1 MPTRPFRAAD
11 LDDAQF
17 CIAAARV
24 LQSADDEDADDM
36 AGLLLFA
43 AAEPLMRS
51 IRQEIGNEHLSVE
64 SIRRDAAAQ
73 GFGGDVFSANIYDR
87 FGFHLDELETVV
99 EKLQVPLV
107 VRIKRD
113 RFTGEECVLLL
124 LRRLRTP
131 GTLLSLTKETGRSI
145 SQISLASNWAVRF
158 IRRRWAHL
166 VDERSFTDWAPHF
179 RAFADAFSRAGL
191 PLKNLIG
198 FIDGKLWK
206 IARPGKFQKI
216 MYSGHKRIHGIK
228 TQGIIFPNGLQPY
241 PFGPV
246 NGSRHDGFLLRESG
260 ILELMAE
267 VCNDLGEDFI
277 LFGDSAYPRDKYLWA
292 MYKEV
297 GGVMPAWQAV
307 FNADMSPERVAVEWG
322 FGKVVSLWPFLDV
335 RNNMKVLRMNVQTWI
350 EAAFVLTNMHTC
362 LYGSAVSRKYGLGRP
377 NLDAYM
383 SGNGQH
389 N

>member
-87 FGFHLDELETVV
+87 FGFHLDELEIVV

-113 RFTGEECVLLL
+113 RFTGEECCVLLL

-131 GTLLSLTKETGRSI
+131 GTLLSLRRS
-145 SQISLASNWAVRF
+145 
-158 IRRRWAHL
+158 RRRLGAASA
-166 VDERSFTDWAPHF
+166 RSPW
-179 RAFADAFSRAGL
+179 RATGVLGSSLHSCPVGSSR
-191 PLKNLIG
+191 
-198 FIDGKLWK
+198 
-206 IARPGKFQKI
+206 R
-216 MYSGHKRIHGIK
+216 
-228 TQGIIFPNGLQPY
+228 
-241 PFGPV
+241 
-246 NGSRHDGFLLRESG
+246 
-260 ILELMAE
+260 
-267 VCNDLGEDFI
+267 
-277 LFGDSAYPRDKYLWA
+277 
-292 MYKEV
+292 
-297 GGVMPAWQAV
+297 
-307 FNADMSPERVAVEWG
+307 
-322 FGKVVSLWPFLDV
+322 
-335 RNNMKVLRMNVQTWI
+335 
-350 EAAFVLTNMHTC
+350 
-362 LYGSAVSRKYGLGRP
+362 
-377 NLDAYM
+377 
-383 SGNGQH
+383 
-389 N
+389 